1 MDMQQG
7 DLDRIFFFEHAR
19 KTAEATYA
27 KDPLDADVRF
37 IFIYLFFFWIVCLV
51 PGKLWEIDGIVFFFF
66 FGIAYCNLVD
76 YAELDKVGRSAIRVV
91 SVSEHGWVKKDDS
104 RCFIFIFFLITL
116 FWILLV
122 YETVASHKIFGTYRF
137 YGWYMVMDSSLNEL
151 DLKATHVVV
160 FCCS

>member
-37 IFIYLFFFWIVCLV
+37 FFFWIVCLV
-51 PGKLWEIDGIVFFFF
+51 PGKLWEIDGMVFFYFLI
-66 FGIAYCNLVD
+66 GYLVD
-76 YAELDKVGRSAIRVV
+76 YAELDKVGRSAIGVV

-104 RCFIFIFFLITL
+104 RCFRFIFFLITL

-122 YETVASHKIFGTYRF
+122 YQTVASHKIFGTYRF

-160 FCCS
+160 FFCS

>member
-37 IFIYLFFFWIVCLV
+37 FFFWIVCLV
-51 PGKLWEIDGIVFFFF
+51 PGKLWEIDGMVFFYFLI
-66 FGIAYCNLVD
+66 GYLVD

-104 RCFIFIFFLITL
+104 RCFRFIFFLITL

-122 YETVASHKIFGTYRF
+122 YQTVTSRKIFGTYRF
-137 YGWYMVMDSSLNEL
+137 YGW
-151 DLKATHVVV
+151 
-160 FCCS
+160 

>member
-37 IFIYLFFFWIVCLV
+37 FFFWIVCLV
-51 PGKLWEIDGIVFFFF
+51 PGKLWEIDGMVFFYFLI
-66 FGIAYCNLVD
+66 GYLVD

-104 RCFIFIFFLITL
+104 RCFRFIFFLITL

-122 YETVASHKIFGTYRF
+122 YQTVTSHKIFGTYRF
-137 YGWYMVMDSSLNEL
+137 YGWYMVMDSTLNEL